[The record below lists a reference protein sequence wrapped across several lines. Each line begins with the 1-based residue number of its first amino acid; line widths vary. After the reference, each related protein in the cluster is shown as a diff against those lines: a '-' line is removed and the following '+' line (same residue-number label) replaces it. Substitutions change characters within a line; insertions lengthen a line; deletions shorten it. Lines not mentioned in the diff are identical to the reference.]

1 MSEIGNTPRQED
13 DAPRRGNPA
22 WVKGG
27 PSPNPAGTSKDV
39 RELHALVRTGI
50 PRAFEKAL
58 EFLDSDDPQT
68 VKIGMDWIGKYGLP
82 VPQMK
87 SGDKA
92 DPATGL
98 GLSAEQIKALL
109 AALRPH

>member
-1 MSEIGNTPRQED
+1 MSEIGNKPEQEET
-13 DAPRRGNPA
+13 PRRGNPA

-27 PSPNPAGTSKDV
+27 PSPNPSGTSKDV

-58 EFLDSDDPQT
+58 KFLESDDPQT
-68 VKIGMDWIGKYGLP
+68 AKIGMDWIGKYGLP

-87 SGDKA
+87 SSDKTDA
-92 DPATGL
+92 AAGL
-98 GLSAEQIKALL
+98 GLDAGKLKELL
-109 AALRPH
+109 AALRTH